1 MSTPTIETCKR
12 NIVEQAKQCAMW
24 SRAIRLAEDNND
36 ADMAA
41 SFGKVAARHSDTAF
55 QWAERLRET
64 GYVS

>member
-1 MSTPTIETCKR
+1 MSTHSIETCKR
-12 NIVEQAKQCAMW
+12 NIVEQANKCAMW

-41 SFGKVAARHSDTAF
+41 CFGKVAASHSAAGF
-55 QWAERLRET
+55 EWAEHLRTT